1 MGVVYNLIL
10 VIHNI
15 LKKGVTYCII
25 VVVYD
30 ACPQQTHNAVR
41 PQKNYSCVFI
51 IKEKQ
56 VFTQARSI

>member
-1 MGVVYNLIL
+1 MGAVYNLIL
-10 VIHNI
+10 VIHYI
-15 LKKGVTYCII
+15 LKKGVAYCI
-25 VVVYD
+25 VYD

>member
-1 MGVVYNLIL
+1 MHMGAVYNLIL
-10 VIHNI
+10 VIHYI
-15 LKKGVTYCII
+15 LKKGVTYCI
-25 VVVYD
+25 VYD